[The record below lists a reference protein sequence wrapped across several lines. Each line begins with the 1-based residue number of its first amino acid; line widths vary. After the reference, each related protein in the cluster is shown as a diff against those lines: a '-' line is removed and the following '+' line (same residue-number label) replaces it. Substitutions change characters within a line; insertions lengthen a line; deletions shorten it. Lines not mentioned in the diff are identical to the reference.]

1 MDAESYKLGYI
12 AGLSDLQNELSARK
26 TANTQQ
32 YLRNSRGGYDSLAE
46 VFDQRLREIVV
57 IEKII
62 EALKSKKSTLELFED
77 R

>member
-1 MDAESYKLGYI
+1 MDLESYKLGYI
-12 AGLSDLQNELSARK
+12 AGLNDLQKELANRK

-57 IEKII
+57 IESIA
-62 EALKSKKSTLELFED
+62 EALKSKKSTMELFED
-77 R
+77 K